1 MKMDDAFELWGR
13 LIYLGLDGEG
23 NLHLIIRK
31 RRENCGFLRRI
42 NESFVGEKVKITIK
56 RMRSI

>member
-1 MKMDDAFELWGR
+1 MRTDDAFELWGR
-13 LIYLGLDGEG
+13 LIYLGLDAEG

-31 RRENCGFLRRI
+31 RRENCEFLRKI
-42 NESFVGEKVKITIK
+42 SKSFVGEKVKITIK